1 VKTRLQVERLLRAAK
16 RGGALTEGQESI
28 PPHLKTRLLA
38 HWRSR
43 ETPEDWFLPLALR
56 RALICAGLVMML
68 CIVYSSSELLNDPD
82 NDVALANFELRENVL
97 P

>member
-1 VKTRLQVERLLRAAK
+1 
-16 RGGALTEGQESI
+16 
-28 PPHLKTRLLA
+28 
-38 HWRSR
+38 
-43 ETPEDWFLPLALR
+43 LALR